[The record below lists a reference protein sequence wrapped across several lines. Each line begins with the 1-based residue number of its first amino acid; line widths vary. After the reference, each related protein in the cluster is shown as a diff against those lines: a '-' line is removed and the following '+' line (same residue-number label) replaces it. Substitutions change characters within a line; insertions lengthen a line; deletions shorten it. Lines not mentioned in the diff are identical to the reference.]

1 MMTIRTAPQN
11 KMTDKKNKIHHNNH
25 TSYNEDTY
33 TIKSEL
39 TVYIASNMILKISV
53 TIMPISIIFL

>member
-33 TIKSEL
+33 TIK
-39 TVYIASNMILKISV
+39 IRID
-53 TIMPISIIFL
+53 SIHSK